1 MADVDPDTLLEWLQM
16 GVGQE
21 RDMQLIALEQL
32 CMLLLMSDNVDRCF
46 EMCPPR
52 SFLPALC
59 KIFLDETAPDN
70 VVEVAARAMTYYLD
84 VSADCT
90 RRIVAVDGAVKA
102 ICNRLSL
109 RLSDDRTNK
118 DLSEQCVKVLEFIC
132 TREPG
137 AVFEAGGLSA
147 VMKFVCNCGSII
159 HKDTLHSSMF
169 VVSRLCG
176 KVEATSDSLPECI
189 QSLSSLL
196 HYDDA
201 HVADSA
207 LKCFSSLADRFARKG
222 VNPEPLDAF
231 GLTDE
236 LIKRLG
242 NCGNRV
248 PGTPFSKT
256 KQTGGT
262 PNATPDSKA
271 NFGITTV
278 VNLLCTLCRGSS
290 EITHKVLR
298 SDLSQAIEDALKG
311 NERCCLD
318 TMRICDLLLILLFE
332 GRQAIP
338 KHYLGLFG
346 APRCLNLSNRRME
359 TMDGERS
366 HRQLIDCIR
375 SKDTEALIDAV
386 ESGVYDVNFM
396 DDVGQTLLN
405 WAAAFGTQEMVD
417 FLCDRGADVNKGQR
431 SSSLHYAACF
441 GRPAVVKT
449 LLLNSAN
456 PTLHDEEGKTA
467 LEKAKER
474 NDDGHKEVV
483 KLLEDPESWI
493 TSDEAVKKKQLML
506 QEQTKDA
513 EKKSKEEEKQNLI
526 KGDSPVASVFINKLL
541 PLFLDTYQVTV
552 YPSVAQSALSLLHK
566 TVKYVVE
573 QQLRDAVLSAQNI
586 PEKFANVVSTALD
599 QEDNDEGH
607 LAALEIIQNLMDKC
621 YDLFA
626 CSLNHEWIANKIRDM
641 FAPHEDKE
649 DDGAVGGQA
658 EGEIKGKE
666 KCVAQE
672 SSNKLEECMP
682 TSVEDATSMKPG
694 SLYSWKKTW
703 TFARGKGC
711 LYLWS
716 SATAIELSHGSNG
729 WFRYILDGKLSTM
742 YSSGSPEGGTD
753 SSESRSEF
761 LEKLQRAF
769 MEAST
774 GEVMLPV
781 LSKPDS
787 VRITAGNWTIVSNK
801 EDELLI
807 TNSDGQQATIL
818 KKEMS
823 GFLFESNRGTRHA
836 FTPESL
842 LSMDFLN
849 KSVDKKTT
857 QPSMNKEEELKD
869 KIVVL
874 SRSLYDEY
882 FTSKKQAFKNVVTD
896 LKKIAQKIEEFSSR
910 DSGESDAINIE
921 EDENSSFISSLTQLR
936 TLLEEDKGVSA
947 FDLYNSGL
955 IQAMLKALVLTGTCS
970 GRDDRIEKFKL
981 VFSKATSDAVQVLV
995 RKLISVLESIERFPV
1010 QLYDSPTS
1018 FNRGLHLL
1026 SRKFSFK
1033 MEYQCCADD
1042 SNLVDYTGRTLKME
1056 TLSSVDDLEQ
1066 HILKMASKQWYDHDV
1081 SNHAYVMRAREGEV
1095 NFKYS
1100 SDFDEN
1106 GIIYWIGT
1114 NAKNEYDW
1122 TNPASYGLVHVTS
1135 SDEGGLPYG
1144 KLEDILSRDTTPCNC
1159 HTSDNEKAW
1168 IALDFGLQIIP
1179 TKYSLRHSRGYS
1191 RSALRNWLFQASN
1204 DGKNWT
1210 TLVTHTNDKS
1220 LNQPGSTASW
1230 SIPVDEDE
1238 KRGWHQFRIQ
1248 QNGKNS
1254 SRHMTYLSISG
1265 FEIYGA
1271 VKGVSHDPPGC
1282 AYKKERKGL
1291 QVQANK
1297 QMVPGTRVV
1306 RGVDWKWRNQDS
1318 RSVGTVS
1325 SPIQNGWVDVIWDNG
1340 ISNLYRMGAEDKFDL
1355 KLAPPRDEKLPS
1367 DLGSIAHLSRRG
1379 VLSSLIRNNRLAHNS
1394 GRHQRYEQYLAAR
1407 RSSETSSANRSRYNL
1422 NHKSFTH
1429 TNNEVGRNARN
1440 RARSDSDDSD
1450 HQKSQR
1456 SVLSMMRAFHSR
1468 KDSKRSQKSG
1478 KNLPDVGRS
1487 DPAVVRSESASSSSS
1502 YGDDFLYL
1510 DEDTEEEKKQE
1521 RSCAPE
1527 LDGRTCRL
1535 GVYKSSPAPSLVQR
1549 RIRKLLNEDI
1559 PQSQPTVTET
1569 MKSEPQ
1575 TTKTSADVTTIV
1587 NKTTDNTPQLKKDV
1601 VSSVTSSSSESL
1613 RNDPLS
1619 ELDVLN
1625 LLVHGQQPEVEERK
1639 NPTSENNQK
1648 SASLESVAGEVDK
1661 KTSRTGVDTNRPS
1674 AAFTTTPTGNSHL
1687 LPPGEPVSASVSV
1700 PNLSSSEAASRM
1712 MESFVRSITRAPAIL
1727 NVNDLSNIDEGSG
1740 GLGLNR
1746 DVVNVVVSSPLT
1758 SAQSVPNL
1766 SAPVTVAS
1774 NSSSPSIVSS
1784 HSVLQA
1790 ITQALVTNA
1799 NNESEADLFR
1809 CLVEDLPTCDPTS
1822 SSHSDIFTEL
1832 DDENDEDENEEDEEF
1847 DQLMMQQA
1855 EEEVTVAM
1863 LGLPPSSL
1871 SSNKSSNSSYTW
1883 DDDHVIK
1890 RNLPALIPAFDPRP
1904 GRMNLLQ
1911 TVDLEIPP
1919 PGSNET
1925 KDNTKNVLPTN
1936 QPKKLQLYLKGIN
1949 LNKETIQI
1957 PLEKGCTMLNGVQKL
1972 MLNHSSSTKSSNLR
1986 KLWDTTYTIVYS
1998 EDEIVT
2004 SKVQQW
2010 TPDFLVS
2017 HLTSGKLTK
2026 HEVLEYLKQNATKA
2040 FISRWNLS
2048 KDSTAAQIMQAFN
2061 EFYWDP
2067 TNQLKPSNHKTT
2079 ICAKD
2084 VHDVLE
2090 LLKTLYAMYGDD
2102 DIILT
2107 EDLICKKLNTKL
2119 YQQIEDVVCLSCH
2132 ALPEWCNFVMKNYSF
2147 LFNFDVRN
2155 KFFSSTAF
2163 GPSRSIVW
2171 MQNSSSSQLDRSSVN
2186 RNLTHSS
2193 VAAASMR
2200 RDDPSGFHDL
2210 MQLGRLRHER
2220 VKVPREEETL
2230 LDWAIN
2236 VLDLHAEKKSM
2247 LEVEFIGEEG
2257 TGLGPTLEFYSLVAA
2272 ELQRKELGM
2281 WLVDDNFIQV
2291 DPPEVHGMKR
2301 FDYYVQKSGGLFPSP
2316 LPQNNIDQVVKLF
2329 HFLGILL
2336 AKCLQDARLIDL
2348 PLSKTFLKLMC
2359 SEQQSSAVEQSLKTN
2374 KTEDPTSVGKSTI
2387 LGLKDLATVDPTRH
2401 TFLSKLLELCDV
2413 RDSILCDLS
2422 LTDVEKTSQLNELYL
2437 EYNGTKC
2444 KVEDLGLT
2452 FQFLPSSSVY
2462 NYTSYPL
2469 TKEGANIDLNLEN
2482 ARQYVNLTLN
2492 FYFKV
2497 GLEKQM
2503 AAFTE
2508 GFNRVFPISNLLLF
2522 TPDELH
2528 LNLCG
2533 DQTPQWS
2540 RDDVL
2545 AYTEP
2550 RLGFTKESRGFLHLV
2565 NVICDL
2571 TGHERKS
2578 FLQFAT
2584 GCSSL
2589 PPGGLANLSP
2599 RLTIV
2604 RKVDSGDG
2612 SYPSVNTCVHYLK
2625 LPDYSTEAILK
2636 ERLLAATREKGFHL
2650 N

>member
-483 KLLEDPESWI
+483 KLLEDPGI
-493 TSDEAVKKKQLML
+493 LQCVKF

-658 EGEIKGKE
+658 EGIYLFLYINIP
-666 KCVAQE
+666 VAQE

-910 DSGESDAINIE
+910 DSDINRKCI
-921 EDENSSFISSLTQLR
+921 FYVVTRIVQQSSLTQLR

-955 IQAMLKALVLTGTCS
+955 IQAMLKALLTNLNACPIVCFKGTCS

-1291 QVQANK
+1291 QVQVTTGANK

-1325 SPIQNGWVDVIWDNG
+1325 SPIQN
-1340 ISNLYRMGAEDKFDL
+1340 
-1355 KLAPPRDEKLPS
+1355 
-1367 DLGSIAHLSRRG
+1367 
-1379 VLSSLIRNNRLAHNS
+1379 
-1394 GRHQRYEQYLAAR
+1394 
-1407 RSSETSSANRSRYNL
+1407 ETSSANRSRYNL

-1429 TNNEVGRNARN
+1429 TNNE
-1440 RARSDSDDSD
+1440 
-1450 HQKSQR
+1450 KSQR

-1549 RIRKLLNEDI
+1549 RIRKLLNEVGVI
-1559 PQSQPTVTET
+1559 
-1569 MKSEPQ
+1569 
-1575 TTKTSADVTTIV
+1575 
-1587 NKTTDNTPQLKKDV
+1587 L
-1601 VSSVTSSSSESL
+1601 
-1613 RNDPLS
+1613 
-1619 ELDVLN
+1619 
-1625 LLVHGQQPEVEERK
+1625 
-1639 NPTSENNQK
+1639 
-1648 SASLESVAGEVDK
+1648 

-1727 NVNDLSNIDEGSG
+1727 NVNDLSNIDEFQYEHNSPS
-1740 GLGLNR
+1740 LGYKGR
-1746 DVVNVVVSSPLT
+1746 FSVSSPLT

-1799 NNESEADLFR
+1799 NNESEAVSDLFR

-1855 EEEVTVAM
+1855 EEEVTVAI
-1863 LGLPPSSL
+1863 
-1871 SSNKSSNSSYTW
+1871 SSYTW

-1998 EDEIVT
+1998 EVKNSSKFNSCI
-2004 SKVQQW
+2004 KVQQW

-2171 MQNSSSSQLDRSSVN
+2171 MQNSSSSQLDRSM
-2186 RNLTHSS
+2186 
-2193 VAAASMR
+2193 AAASMR

-2359 SEQQSSAVEQSLKTN
+2359 SEQQSSAVEQSRFPTFLDILEFCLNDVSTSCSGHFHQIKMNLIKFGYQCILKFFISNIKNMKIITF
-2374 KTEDPTSVGKSTI
+2374 VI
-2387 LGLKDLATVDPTRH
+2387 LLVIFLLIKLFRH

-2550 RLGFTKESRGFLHLV
+2550 RLGFTKESSLNSRGFLHLV